1 MKEGS
6 SPPKAET
13 KNTGEK
19 RPNELMLRVNSALVL
34 VTVTLLLT
42 YSGAVSF
49 AVLIAVFTALMAWE
63 WGRLIRGRGL
73 DEAFAVQVSASAL
86 AALLAAY
93 GMVGAALSLILIA
106 TAAVFALR
114 RLTDDAQKAWWSAAG
129 VYYAGFPAIAMIWL
143 RGDPVDGWHAIL
155 FLFIIVWTTDTA
167 AFVFGRLLGGPR
179 LAPRISPKKTWSGLL
194 GGLFA
199 AGVAGMLYAHSIGA
213 STLAL
218 GAVAACLALL
228 AQLGDLGES
237 ALKRLFGWKDSSG
250 LIPGHGGV
258 LDRLDGLVAAS
269 IAAACLAWAIDP
281 RHPGAALL
289 MRL

>member
-1 MKEGS
+1 MTEGI
-6 SPPKAET
+6 SPSQADK
-13 KNTGEK
+13 KNTGDK
-19 RPNELMLRVNSALVL
+19 KPNELMLRVNSALVL
-34 VTVTLLLT
+34 ITVSLLLA

-49 AVLIAVFTALMAWE
+49 AALIAVVVALMAWE

-73 DEAFAVQVSASAL
+73 DEAFAVQVSASAV
-86 AALLAAY
+86 AALCAAY
-93 GMVGAALSLILIA
+93 GMPGAALSIILIA

-114 RLTDDAQKAWWSAAG
+114 RLTDTPEKAWWSAGG

-155 FLFIIVWTTDTA
+155 FLFIVVWTTDTA
-167 AFVFGRLLGGPR
+167 AFVFGRIIGGPK
-179 LAPRISPKKTWSGLL
+179 LAPRISPKKTWAGLIGGLL
-194 GGLFA
+194 AAGAAGLLFA
-199 AGVAGMLYAHSIGA
+199 QAV
-213 STLAL
+213 STQSLAL
-218 GAVAACLALL
+218 GAVAAGLALV
-228 AQLGDLGES
+228 AQLGDLAES

-258 LDRLDGLVAAS
+258 LDRMDGLVAAS
-269 IAAACLAWAIDP
+269 VAAACLAWMIDP

>member
-1 MKEGS
+1 MNEGI
-6 SPPKAET
+6 SPPKADQQ
-13 KNTGEK
+13 NTGGK
-19 RPNELMLRVNSALVL
+19 KPSELWLRINSALVL

-49 AVLIAVFTALMAWE
+49 AVLIAVFVALMAWE

-73 DEAFAVQVSASAL
+73 DEAFAVQVVASAV

-93 GMVGAALSLILIA
+93 GMVGSALSIILIA
-106 TAAVFALR
+106 TAGVFALR
-114 RLTDDAQKAWWSAAG
+114 RLTDSAEKAWWSAAG
-129 VYYAGFPAIAMIWL
+129 VYYAGLPAIAMIWL

-167 AFVFGRLLGGPR
+167 AFAFGRLVGGPR
-179 LAPRISPKKTWSGLL
+179 LAPRISPKKTWSGLI
-194 GGLFA
+194 GGLLA
-199 AGVAGMLYAHSIGA
+199 AGVAGVLFAYAIGA
-213 STLAL
+213 SMVAL
-218 GAVAACLALL
+218 GAVAAGLALL

-269 IAAACLAWAIDP
+269 VAAACLAWAIDP